1 IVDQIV
7 LLRGGCLE
15 MLVLRSYFAF
25 SCDENKYMSDK
36 FQYQPS
42 DFLQAGCSEE
52 FVEKYNSLHL
62 RMRKMKLQV
71 EEICLLLALVLFSP
85 DRPGLEE
92 QAKVEEMQDMVAN
105 TLQAYEYTNKP
116 PKEARVCLCWVIYR

>member
-25 SCDENKYMSDK
+25 SCNENKYMSDK
-36 FQYQPS
+36 FQYKPS
-42 DFLQAGCSEE
+42 DFLQAGGNKE
-52 FVEKYNSLHL
+52 FVEKYNSLHI

-85 DRPGLEE
+85 DRPGLED
-92 QAKVEEMQDMVAN
+92 QAKVEQMQDCVAN
-105 TLQAYEYTNKP
+105 TLQAYEYTHKP
-116 PKEARVCLCWVIYR
+116 PNEVKQCYFMYLK